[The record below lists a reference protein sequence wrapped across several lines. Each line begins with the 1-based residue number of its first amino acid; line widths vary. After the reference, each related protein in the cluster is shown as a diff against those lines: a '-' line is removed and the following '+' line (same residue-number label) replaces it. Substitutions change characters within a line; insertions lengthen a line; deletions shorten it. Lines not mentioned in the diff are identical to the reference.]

1 MYQGFLINWVLRE
14 ESVIVLTNT
23 SLMLVCS
30 FFDSLLNLFQVP
42 RTVIQAG
49 SYLLLELNYDPLKQQ

>member
-42 RTVIQAG
+42 RTVIQTG
-49 SYLLLELNYDPLKQQ
+49 SYLLMELNYDPLKQQ